1 MFSSSL
7 QTLNFQR
14 CPPFGVKLNTTAAG
28 LRCCRGR
35 LPVRIVVSGV
45 VFTLNRIENNP
56 QPNCSSSPWG
66 VTQGSSYRCEKCYSK
81 PHPRL
86 VEKRVGG
93 GGDALGG
100 ARRAASEAHE
110 NCDCDDADDDRGLCG
125 SAYVGLK
132 KWSRAG
138 NGARGGLQKTW
149 PGIKAETIG
158 RLTISY
164 LFACFT
170 VTFHSD

>member
-1 MFSSSL
+1 MFRSSL

-86 VEKRVGG
+86 VEKRVVEEM
-93 GGDALGG
+93 LW
-100 ARRAASEAHE
+100 
-110 NCDCDDADDDRGLCG
+110 
-125 SAYVGLK
+125 VGLVGRPAK
-132 KWSRAG
+132 PTKTATATTIVG
-138 NGARGGLQKTW
+138 YVARPMWGWRSDRTRGMEQEGVCRKPGL
-149 PGIKAETIG
+149 
-158 RLTISY
+158 
-164 LFACFT
+164 
-170 VTFHSD
+170 V